1 MAKSRGPRVRHLAV
15 AVAVLALLAGCGLLG
30 GKHDNAADAAP
41 VVEQTAEP
49 STQPTTDEPA
59 TTPPTTT
66 PPTTKPTPKKTK
78 ASKKPASTAPTEP
91 PFWEQLP
98 ACAHKDS
105 SKPVSMS
112 KVKAALKDASGR
124 VYWQNS
130 APSLKLNFPVVKAV
144 AWMESGWQSNIH
156 NCDGGAGVMQVMP
169 DTLSFINYRFG
180 QTYNV
185 AKYQDNA
192 LAGANYLAWLTKWV
206 GDTYFAGSYNL
217 STGKCKTTTSWC
229 LLNVVI
235 SGYNAG
241 QGSLEQAGASKKL
254 PNPEYVATVR
264 ALMTRCKCD
273 QY

>member
-1 MAKSRGPRVRHLAV
+1 MAKSQGLRAWPLVV
-15 AVAVLALLAGCGLLG
+15 AAIILAVLAACGLT
-30 GKHDNAADAAP
+30 GKHDNAAGAAP
-41 VVEQTAEP
+41 IADQT
-49 STQPTTDEPA
+49 SEPA
-59 TTPPTTT
+59 TTPTTDAPAT
-66 PPTTKPTPKKTK
+66 PPPTTRPTPKKTK
-78 ASKKPASTAPTEP
+78 ASKKAVAAAPTVQ

-105 SKPVSMS
+105 SKRVSMS

-130 APSLKLNFPVVKAV
+130 APTLKLNYPVVKAV

-156 NCDGGAGVMQVMP
+156 NCDGGTGVMQVMP
-169 DTLSFINYRFG
+169 GTLTFVNNRFG
-180 QTYNV
+180 QTYDV
-185 AKYQDNA
+185 SVYQQNA

-206 GDTYFAGSYNL
+206 GDTYFKGSYNL
-217 STGKCKTTTSWC
+217 STSKCKTTTSWC

-241 QGSLEQAGASKKL
+241 QGSLESAGASRKV
-254 PNPEYVATVR
+254 PNPGYVATVR